1 MLNRQRRILERPPRI
16 PLGRLGLLF
25 ALILVIYQVLAGA
38 HEVKHLIQGEADHC
52 PICHAAATPALPA
65 PALTVA
71 PLIPL
76 TRTEPPA
83 LTVTNP
89 AARSRRGRQARA
101 PPG

>member
-1 MLNRQRRILERPPRI
+1 MLNRQRRTLERPPRI

-38 HEVKHLIQGEADHC
+38 HEVEHLIQGEADHC

-65 PALTVA
+65 LPLTLA

-76 TRTEPPA
+76 GRTETA
-83 LTVTNP
+83 VLTVADP
-89 AARSRRGRQARA
+89 AVRSRRGRQARA